1 MRSQPSTPPV
11 DDAPAELL
19 ESGHLWMLEDVAGEG
34 FRFRLR
40 DSGMIQFGD
49 ADRVYDSPDE
59 LPARYRHAVRHVQT
73 HLDREALRAAVDD
86 VEGIVFFGIATQ
98 YQGVDYD
105 WDRLPS
111 FLGCDIWSDEAEA
124 FRPPDAVDGIFDRL
138 GLQAVN
144 AIEQEVRA
152 RDFNPET
159 YTIPQSAWYDG
170 PAAGVVIR
178 NKQGH
183 RARLTN
189 PNIQATAS
197 TGANETSE
205 TAVEDLVAAYGT
217 DQRFERLSQR
227 LVARRQPITVDT
239 LLERAF
245 EGIVRELPA
254 QTVDGR
260 GLDMGA
266 FRSALA
272 ARTQEYINDR

>member
-1 MRSQPSTPPV
+1 MKSAPSTPPV

-19 ESGHLWMLEDVAGEG
+19 DSGHLWILEDVAGAP

-59 LPARYRHAVRHVQT
+59 LPAQYQHAVRHVQT
-73 HLDREALRAAVDD
+73 HLDREALRTAVDD
-86 VEGIVFFGIATQ
+86 VEAIVFFGIATQ
-98 YQGVDYD
+98 YQGIDYE

-111 FLGCDIWSDEAEA
+111 FVGYDIWSDGAEA

-144 AIEQEVRA
+144 AVEQEVRA

-159 YTIPQSAWYDG
+159 YTVPQSAWYDG

-189 PNIQATAS
+189 PDIPATAS
-197 TGANETSE
+197 TKANETSE
-205 TAVEDLVAAYGT
+205 TTVEDLLAAYGT

-227 LVARRQPITVDT
+227 VAAQGQPISVDT
-239 LLERAF
+239 LLERALA
-245 EGIVRELPA
+245 GIVRELPA
-254 QTVDGR
+254 QTVGDSGV
-260 GLDMGA
+260 DMGA

-272 ARTQEYINDR
+272 ARIQKYITDR